1 MVFGFVMG
9 RAADVYNR
17 KLIIFYGM
25 VIWNVAIVGLGLSN
39 NFAQLLL
46 SRIVLGIGQS
56 FGTSASLSMIAD
68 YFPPESLG
76 QVRTCEALHGFPRRR
91 RSVR

>member
-1 MVFGFVMG
+1 MG